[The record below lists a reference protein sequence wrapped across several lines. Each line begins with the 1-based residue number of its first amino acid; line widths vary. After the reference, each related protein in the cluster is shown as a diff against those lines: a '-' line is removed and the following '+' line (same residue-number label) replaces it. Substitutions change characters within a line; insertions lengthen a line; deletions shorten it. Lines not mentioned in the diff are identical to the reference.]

1 MDRVKLPVMLLSAC
15 LALCAG
21 CSASTRPSL
30 PEGWK
35 TVTHRGVDIS
45 VPRSWTVEPWH
56 ANCGVTSPTVFIG
69 PEGRAVLYCPLSVP
83 GGSEVILGALPQV
96 GGKAPVPQ
104 SINGLKALVTTTQA
118 VFHGSLGATITYI
131 YVSLPTKEM
140 TIFVMVGDSARAPG
154 GAPGR
159 AMQIVE
165 TIHSAGK

>member
-1 MDRVKLPVMLLSAC
+1 
-15 LALCAG
+15 
-21 CSASTRPSL
+21 
-30 PEGWK
+30 
-35 TVTHRGVDIS
+35 
-45 VPRSWTVEPWH
+45 
-56 ANCGVTSPTVFIG
+56 
-69 PEGRAVLYCPLSVP
+69 
-83 GGSEVILGALPQV
+83 LPQV